1 MIAERY
7 KEQTMRSALLS
18 LAALTACGWILRAA
32 EPQPEPRAPVAGQP
46 FDDREIAGYLEKEG
60 RQLLAKGKVK
70 ALKAAARKCSIP
82 LLSQRGDKTTLPQVA
97 GTAEQA
103 TVVLGEFFKEKK
115 SAEIQFSCAAGGF
128 FVAENGLLVTSLHVV
143 GEKTSRGFVALTR
156 DGRVFPVREALAA
169 DPVDDLVVL
178 QLDAADDVKFP
189 TLPLSPNVAPIG
201 TNVAVMSHPDEHYW
215 MLTTGVV
222 ARNTLWRGEKGVE
235 HYVCVTADFAKG
247 SSGCPIL
254 DDRGNVVAI
263 VNNTQSVYYDDDGK
277 KKQLDLQMVVK
288 NATPAWVAR
297 GLFEQAP

>member
-1 MIAERY
+1 
-7 KEQTMRSALLS
+7 MRFALLP
-18 LAALTACGWILRAA
+18 LAAVTACVAFVRAA
-32 EPQPEPRAPVAGQP
+32 EPPGLEPRAPVTGQP

-70 ALKAAARKCSIP
+70 ALKKAGRKCSIP
-82 LLSQRGDKTTLPQVA
+82 LGSQRPEKGTLSQVA
-97 GTAEQA
+97 TQAEQA
-103 TVVLGEFFKEKK
+103 TVILGEFFKEKK

-128 FVAENGLLVTSLHVV
+128 FVAEHGLLVTSLHVV
-143 GEKTSRGFVALTR
+143 SEKTSRGFVAMTR
-156 DGRVFPVREALAA
+156 DGRVFAVREALAA
-169 DPVDDLVVL
+169 DPVDDLVLL
-178 QLDAADDVKFP
+178 QVDAADDVKFP
-189 TLPLSPNVAPIG
+189 FLSLSSDVPTIG

-222 ARNTLWRGEKGVE
+222 ARNTLWRGDKGIE

-277 KKQLDLQMVVK
+277 KKQMDLQMVVK

>member
-1 MIAERY
+1 MRPALLLLAVIAACAWPL
-7 KEQTMRSALLS
+7 RSA
-18 LAALTACGWILRAA
+18 
-32 EPQPEPRAPVAGQP
+32 EPPPPEPRAPVAGQP
-46 FDDREIAGYLEKEG
+46 FDDREIAGYFEKEG
-60 RQLLAKGKVK
+60 RQLFAKGKVK
-70 ALKAAARKCSIP
+70 TIKAPARKCSIP
-82 LLSQRGDKTTLPQVA
+82 LASQRADKPTMAQVA
-97 GTAEQA
+97 GQAEQA

-115 SAEIQFSCAAGGF
+115 ISEIQFSCAAGGF

-143 GEKTSRGFVALTR
+143 GEKMSRGFVAMTR

-169 DPVDDLVVL
+169 DPVDDIVVL
-178 QLDAADDVKFP
+178 QLDVPDDARFP
-189 TLPLSPNVAPIG
+189 TLPLSSNVAPIG
-201 TNVAVMSHPDEHYW
+201 TTVAVMSHPDEHYW

-222 ARNTLWRGEKGVE
+222 ARNTLWRGGKGVE